1 MAASEN
7 HENCYVCSMSKRLQ
21 QLTEFLKESPDDPFL
36 TYALAT
42 EYLKLGYTD
51 DALHHYEALVSNHP
65 DYVGTYYHLGKLYE
79 TLGRQADAVV
89 TYELG
94 MHAARKKRD
103 MHALSE
109 LQAAYRMATG
119 EEDDD

>member
-1 MAASEN
+1 
-7 HENCYVCSMSKRLQ
+7 MSHRLQ
-21 QLTEFLKESPDDPFL
+21 QLIEFLKESPSDAFL
-36 TYALAT
+36 VYALAT
-42 EYLKLGYTD
+42 EFLKLGHTE
-51 DALHHYEALVSNHP
+51 DALHHYEALVASHP

-79 TLGRQADAVV
+79 ALGRQTDAVV
-89 TYELG
+89 TYEQG
-94 MHAARKKRD
+94 MQAARKKRD